1 MLISLI
7 IVSWKFSPSC
17 KSLLH
22 PLLLSGD
29 QVSSPCLFSRWL
41 QIWLSV
47 TLEFWVHPQELR
59 KDLVPSASFTL
70 KRSQTFTIHFKEKK
84 QLSCQMENCEIMRL
98 PNSKPRKRYKNKLKP
113 MMRLLK
119 MQTSKGGGFLLAVDG
134 STATG
139 FSPSS
144 GRLTL
149 GWAGWGWLG
158 VLLDACKWFLSE
170 RLACCVALAPAF
182 STDFSFFSF
191 FSPISRIEW
200 GPDIDETA
208 SSCTAG
214 ELVLIPQK
222 ELRLGYFFS
231 IFQNIRCM
239 CYDDSNV
246 K

>member
-1 MLISLI
+1 MVELWNYEIAQLQTPEN
-7 IVSWKFSPSC
+7 VTKTSWNPWWDC
-17 KSLLH
+17 
-22 PLLLSGD
+22 
-29 QVSSPCLFSRWL
+29 W
-41 QIWLSV
+41 
-47 TLEFWVHPQELR
+47 
-59 KDLVPSASFTL
+59 
-70 KRSQTFTIHFKEKK
+70 
-84 QLSCQMENCEIMRL
+84 
-98 PNSKPRKRYKNKLKP
+98 
-113 MMRLLK
+113 K

-222 ELRLGYFFS
+222 ELRLGVFF
-231 IFQNIRCM
+231 FNISKYQVHVLRWLEC
-239 CYDDSNV
+239 
-246 K
+246 